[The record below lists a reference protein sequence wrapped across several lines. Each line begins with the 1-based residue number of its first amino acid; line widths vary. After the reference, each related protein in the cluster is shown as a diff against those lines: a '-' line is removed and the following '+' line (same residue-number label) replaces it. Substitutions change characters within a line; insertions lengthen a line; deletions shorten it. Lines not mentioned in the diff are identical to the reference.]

1 VADGTG
7 GELIV
12 STLFSDTSPQT
23 EQMLFKMMRDMPPW
37 RKLEMVA
44 QLNQAVR
51 DLALIGLRER
61 YPIATPEELRRRL
74 ADMILGP
81 ELALKVYGPFQGD
94 VTQSENLRDIEQKV
108 NEASIRN
115 LLEQARQDYERN

>member
-1 VADGTG
+1 
-7 GELIV
+7 
-12 STLFSDTSPQT
+12 
-23 EQMLFKMMRDMPPW
+23 MLFKMMRDMPPW

-74 ADMILGP
+74 ADMILGS
-81 ELALKVYGPFQGD
+81 ELALKVYGPIQGD
-94 VTQSENLRDIEQKV
+94 FTQSENLRDIERKV

-115 LLEQARQDYERN
+115 LLEQARL